1 MDRFLY
7 ISMTG
12 AKETLRA
19 QTVEQPQPREREH
32 DGLSRRPAARSRA
45 RAVAGSGYASRAY
58 ATNATVGWDA
68 SQGALMST
76 GRDLDVGVQGAGWIA
91 VQGADG
97 REAYT
102 RAGDLRI
109 DPSGLLMNGAGQP
122 VLGEG
127 GPISV
132 PPHTSLMIGADGT
145 ISIVPLG
152 QGPET
157 TLAGRSHQAG
167 ESARRVARA
176 RRRRSVPHDRR
187 RRCAGRMRTC
197 GSPPAC
203 SSRATSTSPMR
214 WCNMIELSRHFDL
227 QVKAMRTAEENAAAA
242 AQLLRSVNRA
252 N

>member
-12 AKETLRA
+12 AKESLRA
-19 QTVEQPQPREREH
+19 QGVNNHNLANASTTGFRA
-32 DGLSRRPAARSRA
+32 DLSAFQS

-58 ATNATVGWDA
+58 ATNTTVGWDA

-76 GRDLDVGVQGAGWIA
+76 GRDLDVGVNGPGWIA

-109 DPSGLLMNGAGQP
+109 DPTGVLMNGAGRT
-122 VLGEG
+122 VMGEG

-132 PPHTSLMIGADGT
+132 PPHTSLMIAADGT
-145 ISIVPLG
+145 ISIVPVG

-157 TLAGRSHQAG
+157 TSQVGRIKM
-167 ESARRVARA
+167 VN
-176 RRRRSVPHDRR
+176 
-187 RRCAGRMRTC
+187 
-197 GSPPAC
+197 PPAESLARGEDGLFRTTDGTDAPPDANVRL
-203 SSRATSTSPMR
+203 SSGVLESSNVNIADAMV
-214 WCNMIELSRHFDL
+214 NMIELSRHFDL

-242 AQLLRSVNRA
+242 AQLLKG
-252 N
+252 

>member
-12 AKETLRA
+12 AKESLRA
-19 QTVEQPQPREREH
+19 QGVNNHNLANASTTGFRA
-32 DGLSRRPAARSRA
+32 DLSAFQS

-58 ATNATVGWDA
+58 ATNTTVGWDA

-76 GRDLDVGVQGAGWIA
+76 GRDLDVGVNGPGWIA

-109 DPSGLLMNGAGQP
+109 DPTGVLMNGAGRT
-122 VLGEG
+122 VMGEG

-132 PPHTSLMIGADGT
+132 PPHTSLMIAADGT
-145 ISIVPLG
+145 ISIVPVG

-157 TLAGRSHQAG
+157 TSQVGRIKM
-167 ESARRVARA
+167 VN
-176 RRRRSVPHDRR
+176 
-187 RRCAGRMRTC
+187 
-197 GSPPAC
+197 PPAESLARGEDGLFRTTDGTDAPPDANVRL
-203 SSRATSTSPMR
+203 SSGVLESSNVNIADAMV
-214 WCNMIELSRHFDL
+214 NMIELSRHFDL
-227 QVKAMRTAEENAAAA
+227 QVKAMRTAEENAAAS
-242 AQLLRSVNRA
+242 AQLLKG
-252 N
+252 